1 MNAQFFINEI
11 GCNFNLRKPKSEK
24 PTNVYFVARVR
35 NKQIKLS
42 TGVRVYPD
50 QWNVKKQEAYIS
62 CRLTELDNENNTI
75 VNEKIGKLKLYFS
88 EYKQYLCDHPEE
100 IERRA
105 IILLKQYIYKDT
117 MKKKT
122 EKPATFIMKQ
132 IVEEKDIVDSS
143 KNQYRFNIDKFKR
156 FLDENSIPDAWE
168 SMNLNTFTRYQQ
180 HLIEEGK
187 KGKKASSLKNIM
199 STFFA
204 ILRKASKRIDIPFK
218 WEESNLE
225 SFELVKDKSNKE
237 LARNKGVAL
246 TEEQIKQLYE
256 HQPSGTEKQ
265 IKKKMEIKD
274 LFVLQCLVGQ
284 RISDMQKFFNGD
296 NERDEENGTIS
307 IIQQKTGARAI
318 IPLVPLAKE
327 IIDKYTGAEIK
338 YYKERQSK
346 LNDDLR
352 TIAREA
358 GLDESITYEENGTK
372 YTKPLYELLH
382 THCGRHSFI
391 TIMCRKGIPKEDII
405 IATGHENTKM
415 VDEVYAH
422 LTAKD
427 KSRKV
432 TSAFKKKLGDGIFD
446 MGGQTEPEDDVQT
459 PAPTAPARPKQKTDP
474 FNHVFAGDLLLK
486 LSRLKN
492 KGIDIT
498 KLADTEEA
506 VKILKDI
513 SRMDGIDKD
522 KYRDNTQLRDKVAGI
537 AAIVWFIAFKRNDAV
552 LIQMFQ
558 NNIAELELGEIPFI
572 EDIIGEDEFKSLKK
586 YNMAFPGILEM
597 IGTRSAKESSQYN
610 KRGYL
615 KSLLDFYGKE

>member
-105 IILLKQYIYKDT
+105 IVLLKQYIYKDT

-156 FLDENSIPDAWE
+156 FLDENSIPDTWE
-168 SMNLNTFTRYQQ
+168 SMNLETFTRYQQ
-180 HLIEEGK
+180 FLLEDGKEDNK

-237 LARNKGVAL
+237 LARNKEVAL
-246 TEEQIKQLYE
+246 TEEQIKQLYG

-265 IKKKMEIKD
+265 VEKNTEIRD

-284 RISDMQKFFNGD
+284 RVSDMQKFFNGD

-318 IPLVPLAKE
+318 IPLVPLAEE
-327 IIDKYTGAEIK
+327 IIDKYSGKEIK
-338 YYKERQSK
+338 YYKEKRRG
-346 LNDDLR
+346 LNDELR
-352 TIAREA
+352 VIAKEA
-358 GLDESITYEENGTK
+358 GLNEPITYEEDGVK
-372 YTKPLYELLH
+372 HTKPLYELLH
-382 THCGRHSFI
+382 THSARHTFS
-391 TIMCRKGIPKEDII
+391 TIMCRRGVPREDII
-405 IATGHENTKM
+405 IATGHENTQMLDKI
-415 VDEVYAH
+415 YAH

-498 KLADTEEA
+498 RLPDTEEA

-537 AAIVWFIAFKRNDAV
+537 AAVVWFIAFKRSDAV

-558 NNIAELELGEIPFI
+558 NNITELGLRNIFLNGEIMREARLDSLMNGDEKLLKFVEILNLRNAEELEEYRKRNKGE
-572 EDIIGEDEFKSLKK
+572 
-586 YNMAFPGILEM
+586 
-597 IGTRSAKESSQYN
+597 
-610 KRGYL
+610 
-615 KSLLDFYGKE
+615 

>member
-11 GCNFNLRKPKSEK
+11 GCKFNLRKPKSEK

-143 KNQYRFNIDKFKR
+143 KIQYRSNINKFKR
-156 FLDENSIPDAWE
+156 FLDENSIPDIWE
-168 SMNLNTFTRYQQ
+168 SMNLDTFTKYQQ

-187 KGKKASSLKNIM
+187 EDNKEGKKASTIKNIIKG
-199 STFFA
+199 TFFGV
-204 ILRKASKRIDIPFK
+204 LREVSKRLDIPFK

-225 SFELVKDKSNKE
+225 SFDLVKDKSNKE
-237 LARNKGVAL
+237 LARNKEVAL

-256 HQPSGTEKQ
+256 YQPSGTENQ
-265 IKKKMEIKD
+265 IKKKTEIKD

-284 RISDMQKFFNGD
+284 RISDMYKFFNGD
-296 NERDEENGTIS
+296 NERD
-307 IIQQKTGARAI
+307 
-318 IPLVPLAKE
+318 
-327 IIDKYTGAEIK
+327 
-338 YYKERQSK
+338 
-346 LNDDLR
+346 
-352 TIAREA
+352 
-358 GLDESITYEENGTK
+358 EENGTK

-382 THCGRHSFI
+382 THSARHTFS
-391 TIMCRKGIPKEDII
+391 TIMCRKGIPREDII
-405 IATGHENTKM
+405 IATGHEDTQMLDKI
-415 VDEVYAH
+415 YAH

-432 TSAFKKKLGDGIFD
+432 TNAFKKKLGDGIFD
-446 MGGQTEPEDDVQT
+446 MGVQPEPDENEQKSV
-459 PAPTAPARPKQKTDP
+459 PTAPVKPKQKADV

-498 KLADTEEA
+498 RLPDTEEA
-506 VKILKDI
+506 VKILKDVGRI
-513 SRMDGIDKD
+513 DEIDKD
-522 KYRDNTQLRDKVAGI
+522 KYKDNTRLRDKVARI
-537 AAIVWFIAFKRNDAV
+537 ASVVWFIAFKRNDAV

-558 NNIAELELGEIPFI
+558 NNITELGLRNIFLNGEIMREARLESLMNGDEKVLKFVEVLNIRSMEELEEY
-572 EDIIGEDEFKSLKK
+572 KK
-586 YNMAFPGILEM
+586 
-597 IGTRSAKESSQYN
+597 RHKE
-610 KRGYL
+610 
-615 KSLLDFYGKE
+615 

>member
-11 GCNFNLRKPKSEK
+11 GCKFNLRKPKSEK

-42 TGVRVYPD
+42 TGVRVYPN

-75 VNEKIGKLKLYFS
+75 VNEKISKLKLYFS

-132 IVEEKDIVDSS
+132 IIEEKDIVDSS
-143 KNQYRFNIDKFKR
+143 KSQYRSNINKFKR
-156 FLDENSIPDAWE
+156 FLYEHSIPDTWE
-168 SMNLNTFTRYQQ
+168 SMNLDTFTKYQQ
-180 HLIEEGK
+180 FLIEEGK
-187 KGKKASSLKNIM
+187 KDKDGKKASTIKNIIGG
-199 STFFA
+199 TLFP
-204 ILRKASKRIDIPFK
+204 ILRKASKRLDIPFK
-218 WEESNLE
+218 WDESNLE
-225 SFELVKDKSNKE
+225 SFELTKDKSNKE
-237 LARNKGVAL
+237 LARNKEVAL
-246 TEEQIKQLYE
+246 TEEQIKRLYE
-256 HQPSGTEKQ
+256 YRPTGTEKQ
-265 IKKKMEIKD
+265 IKKKMEIRD

-284 RISDMQKFFNGD
+284 RVSDMQKLFNGD

-307 IIQQKTGARAI
+307 IVQQKTGAKAI
-318 IPLVPLAKE
+318 IPLVPMAEE
-327 IIDKYTGAEIK
+327 IINKYTGKEIK
-338 YYKERQSK
+338 YYKERRSA
-346 LNDDLR
+346 LNGELR
-352 TIAREA
+352 AIAQEA
-358 GLDESITYEENGTK
+358 GLNEAITYEENGTK

-382 THCGRHSFI
+382 THSARHTFS
-391 TIMCRKGIPKEDII
+391 TIMCRRGVPREDII
-405 IATGHENTKM
+405 IATGHEDTQMLDKI
-415 VDEVYAH
+415 YAH

-432 TSAFKKKLGDGIFD
+432 TTAFKKKLGDGIFD
-446 MGGQTEPEDDVQT
+446 MGGQPEPEDGEQT
-459 PAPTAPARPKQKTDP
+459 PAPTVPANPKQKADV

-498 KLADTEEA
+498 RLPDTEEA

-513 SRMDGIDKD
+513 GRIDEIDKD
-522 KYRDNTQLRDKVAGI
+522 KYKDNTRLRDKVAKI
-537 AAIVWFIAFKRNDAV
+537 ASVVWFIAFKRNDAV

-558 NNIAELELGEIPFI
+558 NNITELGLRNIFLNGEIMREARLESLMNGDEKVLKFVEVLNIRSMEELEEY
-572 EDIIGEDEFKSLKK
+572 E
-586 YNMAFPGILEM
+586 
-597 IGTRSAKESSQYN
+597 
-610 KRGYL
+610 KRDKGR
-615 KSLLDFYGKE
+615 

>member
-24 PTNVYFVARVR
+24 PTNIYFVARVR

-88 EYKQYLCDHPEE
+88 EYKRYLCDHPEE
-100 IERRA
+100 IEHRA

-132 IVEEKDIVDSS
+132 IIEEKDTEESS
-143 KNQYRFNIDKFKR
+143 KNQYRANIDKFKR
-156 FLDENSIPDAWE
+156 FLENSSIPNTWAN
-168 SMNLNTFTRYQQ
+168 MNLDTFTKYQQ
-180 HLIEEGK
+180 YLIED
-187 KGKKASSLKNIM
+187 GKKASTVKNIM
-199 STFFA
+199 KGTFFSV
-204 ILRKASKRIDIPFK
+204 LRKASKRPDIPFK
-218 WEESNLE
+218 WDESNLE

-237 LARNKGVAL
+237 LAHNKEVAL
-246 TEEQIKQLYE
+246 TEKQIEQLYE
-256 HQPSGTEKQ
+256 HQLTGTEKQ
-265 IKKKMEIKD
+265 IKKKMEIRD

-307 IIQQKTGARAI
+307 IIQKKTGARAI
-318 IPLVPLAKE
+318 IPLVPMAEE
-327 IIDKYTGAEIK
+327 IINKYAGKEIK
-338 YYKERQSK
+338 YYRERRSGLNKELK
-346 LNDDLR
+346 V
-352 TIAREA
+352 IAQEV
-358 GLDESITYEENGTK
+358 GLDEPITYEEDGIK

-382 THCGRHSFI
+382 THTARHTFS
-391 TIMCRKGIPKEDII
+391 TVMCRRGVPREDII
-405 IATGHENTKM
+405 IATGHEDTQMLDKI
-415 VDEVYAH
+415 YAH

-427 KSRKV
+427 KSKKV
-432 TSAFKKKLGDGIFD
+432 TNAFKKKLGDGIFD
-446 MGGQTEPEDDVQT
+446 MGGQAEPEGNEQT
-459 PAPTAPARPKQKTDP
+459 PAPTVPVKPKQKMDA

-498 KLADTEEA
+498 KLPDTEEA
-506 VKILKDI
+506 IRILKDI
-513 SRMDGIDKD
+513 GRIDGIDKD
-522 KYRDNTQLRDKVAGI
+522 KYKDNTQLRDKVAGI
-537 AAIVWFIAFKRNDAV
+537 ASVVWFIALKRDDMV

-558 NNIAELELGEIPFI
+558 NNITELGLESIFFNEDVMREPELASLLKSSEKTLRFVEILNLRNAEELEEY
-572 EDIIGEDEFKSLKK
+572 KK
-586 YNMAFPGILEM
+586 WH
-597 IGTRSAKESSQYN
+597 KE
-610 KRGYL
+610 
-615 KSLLDFYGKE
+615 

>member
-105 IILLKQYIYKDT
+105 IVLLKQYIYKDT

-156 FLDENSIPDAWE
+156 FLDENSIPDTWE
-168 SMNLNTFTRYQQ
+168 SMNLETFTRYQQ
-180 HLIEEGK
+180 FLLEDGKEDNK

-237 LARNKGVAL
+237 LARNKEVAL
-246 TEEQIKQLYE
+246 TEEQIKQLYG

-265 IKKKMEIKD
+265 VEKNTEIRD

-284 RISDMQKFFNGD
+284 RVSDMQKFFNGD

-318 IPLVPLAKE
+318 IPLVPLAEE
-327 IIDKYTGAEIK
+327 IIDKYSGKEIK
-338 YYKERQSK
+338 YYKEKRRG
-346 LNDDLR
+346 LNLSL
-352 TIAREA
+352 IHI
-358 GLDESITYEENGTK
+358 S
-372 YTKPLYELLH
+372 
-382 THCGRHSFI
+382 
-391 TIMCRKGIPKEDII
+391 
-405 IATGHENTKM
+405 
-415 VDEVYAH
+415 
-422 LTAKD
+422 
-427 KSRKV
+427 
-432 TSAFKKKLGDGIFD
+432 
-446 MGGQTEPEDDVQT
+446 EPT
-459 PAPTAPARPKQKTDP
+459 RP
-474 FNHVFAGDLLLK
+474 
-486 LSRLKN
+486 
-492 KGIDIT
+492 
-498 KLADTEEA
+498 
-506 VKILKDI
+506 
-513 SRMDGIDKD
+513 
-522 KYRDNTQLRDKVAGI
+522 
-537 AAIVWFIAFKRNDAV
+537 
-552 LIQMFQ
+552 
-558 NNIAELELGEIPFI
+558 
-572 EDIIGEDEFKSLKK
+572 
-586 YNMAFPGILEM
+586 
-597 IGTRSAKESSQYN
+597 
-610 KRGYL
+610 
-615 KSLLDFYGKE
+615 

>member
-11 GCNFNLRKPKSEK
+11 GCKFNLRKPKSEK

-143 KNQYRFNIDKFKR
+143 KIQYRSNINKFKR
-156 FLDENSIPDAWE
+156 FLDENSIPDIWE
-168 SMNLNTFTRYQQ
+168 NMNLDTFTKYQQ

-187 KGKKASSLKNIM
+187 EDNKEGKKASTIKNIIKG
-199 STFFA
+199 TFFGV
-204 ILRKASKRIDIPFK
+204 LREVSKRLDIPFK

-225 SFELVKDKSNKE
+225 SFDLVKDKSNKE
-237 LARNKGVAL
+237 LARNKEVAL

-256 HQPSGTEKQ
+256 YQPSGTENQ
-265 IKKKMEIKD
+265 IKKKTEIKD

-284 RISDMQKFFNGD
+284 RISDMYKFFNGD

-307 IIQQKTGARAI
+307 IVQQKTGARAI
-318 IPLVPLAKE
+318 IPLVPLAEE

-338 YYKERQSK
+338 YYKERRSA
-346 LNDDLR
+346 LNGELKV
-352 TIAREA
+352 IAQEA
-358 GLDESITYEENGTK
+358 GLNELVTYEENGTK

-382 THCGRHSFI
+382 THSARHTFS
-391 TIMCRKGIPKEDII
+391 TIMCRKGIPREDII
-405 IATGHENTKM
+405 IATGHEDTQMLDKI
-415 VDEVYAH
+415 YAH

-432 TSAFKKKLGDGIFD
+432 TNAFKKKLGDGIFD
-446 MGGQTEPEDDVQT
+446 MGVQPEPDENEQKSV
-459 PAPTAPARPKQKTDP
+459 PTAPVKPKQKADV

-498 KLADTEEA
+498 RLPDTEEA
-506 VKILKDI
+506 VKILKDVGRI
-513 SRMDGIDKD
+513 DEIDKD
-522 KYRDNTQLRDKVAGI
+522 KYKDNTRLRDKVARI
-537 AAIVWFIAFKRNDAV
+537 ASVVWFIAFKRNDAV

-558 NNIAELELGEIPFI
+558 NNITELGLRNIFLNGEIMREARLESLMNGDEKVLKFVEVLNIRSMEELEEY
-572 EDIIGEDEFKSLKK
+572 KK
-586 YNMAFPGILEM
+586 RY
-597 IGTRSAKESSQYN
+597 KE
-610 KRGYL
+610 
-615 KSLLDFYGKE
+615 

>member
-24 PTNVYFVARVR
+24 PTNIYFVTRVR

-75 VNEKIGKLKLYFS
+75 VNEKINKLKLYFS

-100 IERRA
+100 IEHRA

-132 IVEEKDIVDSS
+132 IVEEKDTEESS
-143 KNQYRFNIDKFKR
+143 KNQYRANIDKFKR
-156 FLDENSIPDAWE
+156 FLEDSFIPDTWAN
-168 SMNLNTFTRYQQ
+168 MNLDTFTKYQQ
-180 HLIEEGK
+180 YLIED
-187 KGKKASSLKNIM
+187 GKKASTVKNIM
-199 STFFA
+199 KGTFFSV
-204 ILRKASKRIDIPFK
+204 LRKASKRPDIPFK
-218 WEESNLE
+218 WDESNLE

-237 LARNKGVAL
+237 LAHNKEVAL
-246 TEEQIKQLYE
+246 TEKQIEQLYE
-256 HQPSGTEKQ
+256 HQLTGTEKQ
-265 IKKKMEIKD
+265 IKKKMEIRD

-318 IPLVPLAKE
+318 IPLVPMAEE
-327 IIDKYTGAEIK
+327 IINKYTGKEIK
-338 YYKERQSK
+338 YYKEKQSA
-346 LNDDLR
+346 LNN
-352 TIAREA
+352 TIRSIAQEA
-358 GLDESITYEENGTK
+358 GLNELVTYEENGIK

-382 THCGRHSFI
+382 THSARHTFS
-391 TIMCRKGIPKEDII
+391 TIMCRKGIPREDII
-405 IATGHENTKM
+405 IATGHENTQMLDKI
-415 VDEVYAH
+415 YAH

-427 KSRKV
+427 KSKKV
-432 TSAFKKKLGDGIFD
+432 TNAFKKKLGDGIFD
-446 MGGQTEPEDDVQT
+446 MGGQAEPEDNGQRS
-459 PAPTAPARPKQKTDP
+459 APTVPVKPKQKADV

-498 KLADTEEA
+498 RLPDTEEA
-506 VKILKDI
+506 VKILKDVGRI
-513 SRMDGIDKD
+513 DEIDKD
-522 KYRDNTQLRDKVAGI
+522 KYKDNTRLRDKVARI
-537 AAIVWFIAFKRNDAV
+537 ASVVWFIAFKRNDAV

-558 NNIAELELGEIPFI
+558 NNITELGLKGVFLNGEIMREARLESLMNGDEKVLKFVEILNFRNAEELEEYRKRNRGE
-572 EDIIGEDEFKSLKK
+572 
-586 YNMAFPGILEM
+586 
-597 IGTRSAKESSQYN
+597 
-610 KRGYL
+610 
-615 KSLLDFYGKE
+615 

>member
-11 GCNFNLRKPKSEK
+11 GCNFNLRNPKSEK

-100 IERRA
+100 IEHRA

-132 IVEEKDIVDSS
+132 IIEEKDTEESS
-143 KNQYRFNIDKFKR
+143 KNQYRANIDKFKR
-156 FLDENSIPDAWE
+156 FLEDSSIPNTWAN
-168 SMNLNTFTRYQQ
+168 MNLDTFTKYQQ
-180 HLIEEGK
+180 YLIED
-187 KGKKASSLKNIM
+187 GKKASTVKNIM
-199 STFFA
+199 KGTFFSV
-204 ILRKASKRIDIPFK
+204 LRKASKRPDIPFK
-218 WEESNLE
+218 WDESNLE

-237 LARNKGVAL
+237 LAHNKEVAL
-246 TEEQIKQLYE
+246 TEKQIEQLYE
-256 HQPSGTEKQ
+256 HQLTGTEKQ
-265 IKKKMEIKD
+265 IKKKMEIRD

-307 IIQQKTGARAI
+307 IIQKKTGARAI
-318 IPLVPLAKE
+318 IPLVPMAEE
-327 IIDKYTGAEIK
+327 IINKYAGKEIK
-338 YYKERQSK
+338 YYRERRSGLNKELK
-346 LNDDLR
+346 V
-352 TIAREA
+352 IAQEV
-358 GLDESITYEENGTK
+358 GLDEPITYEEDGIK

-382 THCGRHSFI
+382 THTARHTFS
-391 TIMCRKGIPKEDII
+391 TVMCRRGVPREDII
-405 IATGHENTKM
+405 IATGHEDTQMLDKI
-415 VDEVYAH
+415 YAH

-427 KSRKV
+427 KSKKV
-432 TSAFKKKLGDGIFD
+432 TNAFKKKLGDGIFD
-446 MGGQTEPEDDVQT
+446 MGGQAEPEGNEQT
-459 PAPTAPARPKQKTDP
+459 PAPTVPVKPKQKMDA

-498 KLADTEEA
+498 KLPDTEEA
-506 VKILKDI
+506 IRILKDI
-513 SRMDGIDKD
+513 GRIDGIDKD
-522 KYRDNTQLRDKVAGI
+522 KYKDNTQLRDKVAGI
-537 AAIVWFIAFKRNDAV
+537 ASVVWFIALKRDDMV

-558 NNIAELELGEIPFI
+558 NNITELGLESIFFNEDVMREPELASLLKSSEKALRFVEILNLRNAEELEEY
-572 EDIIGEDEFKSLKK
+572 KK
-586 YNMAFPGILEM
+586 WH
-597 IGTRSAKESSQYN
+597 KE
-610 KRGYL
+610 
-615 KSLLDFYGKE
+615 

>member
-62 CRLTELDNENNTI
+62 CRLTELANENNTI

-105 IILLKQYIYKDT
+105 IVLLKQYIYKDT

-156 FLDENSIPDAWE
+156 FLDENSIPDTWE
-168 SMNLNTFTRYQQ
+168 SMNLETFTRYQQ
-180 HLIEEGK
+180 FLLEDGKEDNK

-237 LARNKGVAL
+237 LARNKEVAL
-246 TEEQIKQLYE
+246 TEEQIKQLYG

-265 IKKKMEIKD
+265 VEKNTEIRD

-284 RISDMQKFFNGD
+284 RVSDMQKFFNGD

-318 IPLVPLAKE
+318 IPLVPLAEE
-327 IIDKYTGAEIK
+327 IIDKYSGKEIK
-338 YYKERQSK
+338 YYKEKRRG
-346 LNDDLR
+346 LNDELR
-352 TIAREA
+352 VIAKEA
-358 GLDESITYEENGTK
+358 GLNEPITYEEDGVK
-372 YTKPLYELLH
+372 YTKLLYELLH
-382 THCGRHSFI
+382 THSARHTFS
-391 TIMCRKGIPKEDII
+391 TIMCRRGVPREDII
-405 IATGHENTKM
+405 IATGHENTQMLDKI
-415 VDEVYAH
+415 YAH

-459 PAPTAPARPKQKTDP
+459 PTPTAPAVPNNWVR
-474 FNHVFAGDLLLK
+474 
-486 LSRLKN
+486 
-492 KGIDIT
+492 
-498 KLADTEEA
+498 
-506 VKILKDI
+506 
-513 SRMDGIDKD
+513 
-522 KYRDNTQLRDKVAGI
+522 KYL
-537 AAIVWFIAFKRNDAV
+537 
-552 LIQMFQ
+552 
-558 NNIAELELGEIPFI
+558 
-572 EDIIGEDEFKSLKK
+572 
-586 YNMAFPGILEM
+586 
-597 IGTRSAKESSQYN
+597 
-610 KRGYL
+610 
-615 KSLLDFYGKE
+615 

>member
-105 IILLKQYIYKDT
+105 IVLLKQYIYKDT

-156 FLDENSIPDAWE
+156 FLDENSIPDTWE
-168 SMNLNTFTRYQQ
+168 SMNLETFTRYQQ
-180 HLIEEGK
+180 FLLEDGKEDNK

-237 LARNKGVAL
+237 LARNKEVAL
-246 TEEQIKQLYE
+246 TEEQIKQLYG

-265 IKKKMEIKD
+265 VEKNTEIRD

-284 RISDMQKFFNGD
+284 RVSDMQKFFNGD

-318 IPLVPLAKE
+318 IPLVPLAEE
-327 IIDKYTGAEIK
+327 IIDKYSGKEIK
-338 YYKERQSK
+338 YYKEKRRG
-346 LNDDLR
+346 LNDELR
-352 TIAREA
+352 VIAKEA
-358 GLDESITYEENGTK
+358 GLNEPITYEEDGVK
-372 YTKPLYELLH
+372 YTKLLYELLH
-382 THCGRHSFI
+382 THSARHTFS
-391 TIMCRKGIPKEDII
+391 TIMCRRGVPREDII
-405 IATGHENTKM
+405 IATGHENTQMLDKI
-415 VDEVYAH
+415 YAH

-446 MGGQTEPEDDVQT
+446 MGGQPEPEDDVQT
-459 PAPTAPARPKQKTDP
+459 PTPTVPARPKQKADV

-506 VKILKDI
+506 VKILKDVGRI
-513 SRMDGIDKD
+513 DEIDKD
-522 KYRDNTQLRDKVAGI
+522 KYKDNTRLRDKVARI
-537 AAIVWFIAFKRNDAV
+537 ASVVWFIAFKRNDAV

-558 NNIAELELGEIPFI
+558 NNITELGLRNIFLNGEIMREARLESLMNGDEKVLKFVEVLNIRSMEELEEY
-572 EDIIGEDEFKSLKK
+572 KK
-586 YNMAFPGILEM
+586 W
-597 IGTRSAKESSQYN
+597 N
-610 KRGYL
+610 KGR
-615 KSLLDFYGKE
+615 

>member
-11 GCNFNLRKPKSEK
+11 GCKFNLRKPKSEK

-143 KNQYRFNIDKFKR
+143 KDQYRFNIDKFKR
-156 FLDENSIPDAWE
+156 FLDENSIPDTWE
-168 SMNLNTFTRYQQ
+168 SMNLETFTKYQQ
-180 HLIEEGK
+180 FLLKDNKE
-187 KGKKASSLKNIM
+187 GKKASTIKNIIKG
-199 STFFA
+199 TFFGV
-204 ILRKASKRIDIPFK
+204 LREVSKRLDIPFK

-225 SFELVKDKSNKE
+225 SFDLVKDKSNKE
-237 LARNKGVAL
+237 LARNKEVAL

-256 HQPSGTEKQ
+256 YQPSGTEKQ
-265 IKKKMEIKD
+265 IEKNTEIRD

-284 RISDMQKFFNGD
+284 RVSDMQKFFNGD

-307 IIQQKTGARAI
+307 IVQQKTGARAI
-318 IPLVPLAKE
+318 IPLVPLAEE

-338 YYKERQSK
+338 YYKERRSA
-346 LNDDLR
+346 LNGELKV
-352 TIAREA
+352 IAQEA
-358 GLDESITYEENGTK
+358 GLNELVTYEENGTK

-382 THCGRHSFI
+382 THSARHTFS
-391 TIMCRKGIPKEDII
+391 TIMCRKGIPREDII
-405 IATGHENTKM
+405 IATGHEDTQMLDKI
-415 VDEVYAH
+415 YAH

-432 TSAFKKKLGDGIFD
+432 TNAFKKKLGDGIFD
-446 MGGQTEPEDDVQT
+446 MGGQPEPEKVPEKPSGQNLVVMDCNLILRMIKEGI
-459 PAPTAPARPKQKTDP
+459 AE
-474 FNHVFAGDLLLK
+474 GLK
-486 LSRLKN
+486 PLRQE
-492 KGIDIT
+492 
-498 KLADTEEA
+498 LADIKRVMMHITGHKRAIQHINVQRIVDMVVSLRKDNTPEETII
-506 VKILKDI
+506 KMLDNSGILKVTFSDV
-513 SRMDGIDKD
+513 MTCDQFFLTPEN
-522 KYRDNTQLRDKVAGI
+522 YHPAG
-537 AAIVWFIAFKRNDAV
+537 
-552 LIQMFQ
+552 
-558 NNIAELELGEIPFI
+558 E
-572 EDIIGEDEFKSLKK
+572 
-586 YNMAFPGILEM
+586 Y
-597 IGTRSAKESSQYN
+597 
-610 KRGYL
+610 
-615 KSLLDFYGKE
+615 LLDKAERIIKIRERKRKQ

>member
-75 VNEKIGKLKLYFS
+75 VNEKISKLKLYFS

-100 IERRA
+100 IEHRA

-122 EKPATFIMKQ
+122 EQPATFTMKQ
-132 IVEEKDIVDSS
+132 IIEEKDIVDSS
-143 KNQYRFNIDKFKR
+143 KIQYRSNINKFKR
-156 FLDENSIPDAWE
+156 FLDENSIPDTWD
-168 SMNLNTFTRYQQ
+168 SMNLDTFTKYQQ
-180 HLIEEGK
+180 FLVEEGK
-187 KGKKASSLKNIM
+187 KDKKDKDGKKNSTIKNIIGG
-199 STFFA
+199 TLFP
-204 ILRKASKRIDIPFK
+204 ILRKASKRLDIPFK
-218 WEESNLE
+218 WDESNLD

-237 LARNKGVAL
+237 LARNKEVAL

-256 HQPSGTEKQ
+256 YQPTGTEKQ
-265 IKKKMEIKD
+265 IQKKVEIRD

-284 RISDMQKFFNGD
+284 RISDMYKFFNGD
-296 NERDEENGTIS
+296 NERDKENSTIS
-307 IIQQKTGARAI
+307 IIQKKTGAKAI
-318 IPLVPLAKE
+318 IPLVPMAEE
-327 IIDKYTGAEIK
+327 IINKYAGTEIK
-338 YYKERQSK
+338 YYKEKRRG

-352 TIAREA
+352 AVAQEA
-358 GLDESITYEENGTK
+358 GLDEPVTYEENGVK
-372 YTKPLYELLH
+372 CTKPLYELLH
-382 THCGRHSFI
+382 THSARHTFS
-391 TIMCRKGIPKEDII
+391 TIMCRKGVPREDII
-405 IATGHENTKM
+405 IATGHENTQMLDKI
-415 VDEVYAH
+415 YAH

-427 KSRKV
+427 KSKKV
-432 TSAFKKKLGDGIFD
+432 TTAFKKKLGDGIFN
-446 MGGQTEPEDDVQT
+446 MGGQPESEDDEQT
-459 PAPTAPARPKQKTDP
+459 PVPTVPAKPKQKTDV

-506 VKILKDI
+506 VKTLKDVGRI
-513 SRMDGIDKD
+513 DEIDKD
-522 KYRDNTQLRDKVAGI
+522 KYKDNTRLRDKVAKI
-537 AAIVWFIAFKRNDAV
+537 ASVVWFIAFKRNDAV

-558 NNIAELELGEIPFI
+558 NNITELGLRNIFLNGEIMREARLESLMNGDEKVLKFVEVLNIRSMEELEEY
-572 EDIIGEDEFKSLKK
+572 E
-586 YNMAFPGILEM
+586 
-597 IGTRSAKESSQYN
+597 
-610 KRGYL
+610 KRDKGR
-615 KSLLDFYGKE
+615 

>member
-11 GCNFNLRKPKSEK
+11 GCKFNLRKPKSEK

-132 IVEEKDIVDSS
+132 IIEEKEVAEST
-143 KNQYRFNIDKFKR
+143 KNQYRFSIDKFKR
-156 FLDENSIPDAWE
+156 FLNENSIPDTWE
-168 SMNLNTFTRYQQ
+168 NMNLDTFTKYQQ
-180 HLIEEGK
+180 HLIKDGK
-187 KGKKASSLKNIM
+187 EDKDGKKASTIKNIM
-199 STFFA
+199 GTFFG

-218 WEESNLE
+218 WEESGLD
-225 SFELVKDKSNKE
+225 SFELVKDKSNKD
-237 LARNKGVAL
+237 LARNKEVAL

-256 HQPSGTEKQ
+256 YQLTGTENQ
-265 IKKKMEIKD
+265 IKKKTEIKD

-284 RISDMQKFFNGD
+284 RISDMQKFLNGD

-307 IIQQKTGARAI
+307 IIQKKTGARAI
-318 IPLVPLAKE
+318 IPLVPMAEE
-327 IIDKYTGAEIK
+327 IIDKYAGKEIK
-338 YYKERQSK
+338 YYNERHSR
-346 LNDDLR
+346 LNDELR
-352 TIAREA
+352 IIAKEA
-358 GLDESITYEENGTK
+358 GLNELVTFEENGVK
-372 YTKPLYELLH
+372 HTKPLYELLH
-382 THCGRHSFI
+382 THSARHTFS
-391 TIMCRKGIPKEDII
+391 TIMCRKDIPREDII
-405 IATGHENTKM
+405 IATGHENTQMLDKI
-415 VDEVYAH
+415 YAH

-427 KSRKV
+427 KSKKV
-432 TSAFKKKLGDGIFD
+432 TNAFKKKLGDGIFD
-446 MGGQTEPEDDVQT
+446 MGSQPEPECNEQM
-459 PAPTAPARPKQKTDP
+459 PAPTVPVKPKQKMDA

-498 KLADTEEA
+498 KLPDTEEA
-506 VKILKDI
+506 VRILKDI
-513 SRMDGIDKD
+513 GRIDGIDRD
-522 KYRDNTQLRDKVAGI
+522 KYKDNTQLRDKVAGI
-537 AAIVWFIAFKRNDAV
+537 ASVVWFIALKRDDMV

-558 NNIAELELGEIPFI
+558 NNITELGLKSIFFNEDVMREPELASLLKSSEKALRFVEILNLRNAEELEEY
-572 EDIIGEDEFKSLKK
+572 KK
-586 YNMAFPGILEM
+586 WH
-597 IGTRSAKESSQYN
+597 KE
-610 KRGYL
+610 
-615 KSLLDFYGKE
+615 